1 MSYCLGI
8 QVDEG
13 LVFAADSRTNAGVD
27 SVSTFRKVF
36 LFDKPGER
44 VLVLLT
50 AGNLAVT
57 QEVISMVERG
67 LGTDDPE
74 RSLFHVD
81 SMFDATKIV
90 GNFLRTV
97 YDRDGAYFQAH
108 GAEFNASLIV
118 GGQIRGEP
126 PRMFLV
132 YPAGNFIE
140 ASEGTPY
147 FQLGETKYGKPILER
162 VLEPGL
168 GLVHTAKCALVSFD
182 STIRA
187 NISVAPPIDLVI
199 YKTDSFQIAAQL
211 RIRDDD
217 PYFNELSRHWSEGL
231 RRLFA
236 EAPDPHWSVD
246 ATEAPAAAN
255 TRAKT
260 EDIAD
265 DTVLEAIT

>member
-13 LVFAADSRTNAGVD
+13 LVFASDSRTNAGID

-36 LFDKPGER
+36 IFEQPGER
-44 VLVLLT
+44 VIVLLT

-57 QEVISMVERG
+57 QEVISMVERD

-74 RSLFHVD
+74 RSLFHID
-81 SMFDATKIV
+81 SMFFAAKIV
-90 GNFLRTV
+90 GGYLRGV
-97 YDRDGAYFQAH
+97 FDRDGSYFQAH

-118 GGQIRGEP
+118 GSQIQGER
-126 PRMFLV
+126 PRLFLV

-147 FQLGETKYGKPILER
+147 FQMGETKYGKPILER
-162 VLEPGL
+162 VLAHDL
-168 GLVHTAKCALVSFD
+168 DLVQTAKCALVSFD

-187 NISVAPPIDLVI
+187 NVSVGPPIDLVI
-199 YKTDSFQIAAQL
+199 YKTDSFRIASQQ

-217 PYFNELSRHWSEGL
+217 PYFSELSRHWSDGL

-236 EAPDPHWSVD
+236 EAPDPRWTVD
-246 ATEAPAAAN
+246 G
-255 TRAKT
+255 
-260 EDIAD
+260 
-265 DTVLEAIT
+265 

>member
-44 VLVLLT
+44 VIVVLT

-57 QEVISMVERG
+57 QEVISMIDRS

-74 RSLFHVD
+74 RSLFCVG

-90 GNFLRTV
+90 GGFLRAV
-97 YDRDGAYFQAH
+97 YDRDAAYFQAH

-118 GGQIRGEP
+118 GGQIQGER

-162 VLEPGL
+162 VLAPDL
-168 GLVHTAKCALVSFD
+168 DLVHTAKCALVSFD
-182 STIRA
+182 STIKA
-187 NISVAPPIDLVI
+187 NLSVSLPLDLHA
-199 YKTDSFQIAAQL
+199 YDADSL
-211 RIRDDD
+211 ELGRVRRIQ
-217 PYFNELSRHWSEGL
+217 
-231 RRLFA
+231 
-236 EAPDPHWSVD
+236 
-246 ATEAPAAAN
+246 
-255 TRAKT
+255 
-260 EDIAD
+260 AD
-265 DTVLEAIT
+265 DSYFEEISTGWGVALREAFKSLPPYQF